1 MKGRFWKKSLAAVM
15 ALLIVSGG
23 VPVKPF
29 SHIFDMSAI
38 TAEAYLGEQV
48 ITYTIER
55 EATGGRYI
63 YYLIGSDGT
72 SNILIDSKD
81 ASPTRVTIDMG
92 DDVTFDVYAGGSI
105 ISCGGESKEKASI
118 VGFNNYLNSSNLYI
132 TITSKTHAVRHIHV
146 DGSGYK
152 DFKAVKT
159 SMEVEGKEQSL
170 EVHWVKGSGG
180 TRMGAPGKFVVTF
193 TPLVKTYNIN
203 YNLNGGTNSA
213 SNPSTYDDDQNLT
226 LASPTREGY
235 TFDGWYTNSSFTGSP
250 VKNIPIGSSGDKNLY
265 AKWNINKYNITWK
278 NYDGSVLKN
287 DVFDYG
293 SKPVYSGSTPIKP
306 KDAQYTYKFSG
317 WSPAITTVTGNQT
330 YTAQYSSTLNTY
342 TVTWKNG
349 DKILKRDTSAPYGS
363 TPVYDGETPTKE
375 DDSKFYYTFTGWS
388 PDVKTVSCN
397 ALYTAAYALTPKTYT
412 VTYMVDGEVY
422 GEPDTVAYGMTL
434 IPRKIPVQKG
444 YTFSGWS
451 EMPKTMPDEDIVVT
465 GTFSQDDY
473 NIIIPDDM
481 ENGSVVSNKATAH
494 YGDRVTLKITPES
507 GYYIKCVNAGSAIV
521 TRSAEGIYS
530 FNMPA
535 EDVTVSVE
543 LLKKIP
549 AKAVTCTED
558 GYIEHYEGANGRIYI
573 QIYGVFF
580 ETLLDSVIIDKT
592 GHKYGEPVWEWSEDN
607 NFACAVFTCTKCDDK
622 QIVDAVVT
630 SETVEPTYEAD
641 GKIVYTAKA
650 TFNGTEYT
658 ETKEVVI
665 PKKVLVATVGDK
677 KFDSLKAAIDEAY
690 GDEVITVYA
699 DVDEPDVNPGHDQ
712 TWGCYY
718 KNIELDLN
726 GHTVTFGTFASNY
739 GITIKNGT
747 LNCMINNISNYF
759 ATLTLD
765 NAVLNTPEAEDEYSQ
780 GISWMADRVEIKNGS
795 TMVLNGNVYFNGW
808 YSDPFD
814 FNIDETSSV
823 IMNNVLL
830 SGSDEETVLAEIGE
844 YLPTGYSF
852 GKLEDEY
859 SYRIFNA
866 DGEVV
871 TDPVTLK
878 QPVRTEVIIRAIDI
892 DGDITSTKVYAETFK
907 KTDYTVPASPY
918 LDGYNFIGWTV
929 NSRLLTTADEVQET
943 IAALIAKNPKA
954 PITVAVVY
962 EKKVDTFKV
971 TVINGSLSEGES
983 GDNYQVGTELIATA
997 APAEEGLQFDH
1008 WENNGAVASYNE
1020 VYSFHVPSKELTLKA
1035 VYSSAET
1042 EIEKVGTAF
1051 IESVTTVNGNKIA
1064 FVSKFSIPEGARF
1077 LKAGIVANTEA
1088 DLNGEELTTDT
1099 AKFTRY
1105 DDSKCYDYLTYK
1117 FTWTKSN
1124 VSEDDVWCVRP
1135 YLVYNDEN
1143 GEHTVYGDLV
1153 KADLNGIITE

>member
-1 MKGRFWKKSLAAVM
+1 MKGKFWRKALAAAL

-29 SHIFDMSAI
+29 TEIFRPVAI
-38 TAEAYLGEQV
+38 TADAVGEQIV
-48 ITYTIER
+48 TYTIEHKT
-55 EATGGRYI
+55 ENSRYN
-63 YYLIGSDGT
+63 YYLVGSDGSSGMLFDPKWT
-72 SNILIDSKD
+72 L
-81 ASPTRVTIDMG
+81 PTNVTLEMG
-92 DDVTFDVYAGGSI
+92 DDITFDVDAGGNVFICNYDTKSYDML
-105 ISCGGESKEKASI
+105 
-118 VGFNNYLNSSNLYI
+118 GFYDYLNTNEYDF
-132 TITSKTHAVRHIHV
+132 TITSKTRIIKHV
-146 DGSGYK
+146 QIDGMGYVNYS
-152 DFKAVKT
+152 KAKT
-159 SMEVEGKEQSL
+159 SIEADGNDKTIT
-170 EVHWVKGSGG
+170 VHWNGGSGG
-180 TRMGAPGKFVVTF
+180 NNLGAPGKFIVTYA
-193 TPLVKTYNIN
+193 PPVQTYNIK
-203 YNLNGGTNSA
+203 YELNGGTNAS
-213 SNPSTYDDDQNLT
+213 SNPSTYDDDKDLT
-226 LASPTREGY
+226 LADPTRIGY
-235 TFDGWYTNSSFTGSP
+235 TFAGWYTNSACTGSP
-250 VKNIPIGSSGDKNLY
+250 VKNIPAGSLGDKTLY
-265 AKWNINKYNITWK
+265 AKWDINKYNVVWK
-278 NYDGSVLKN
+278 NYNGTVLKTA
-287 DVFDYG
+287 VFNYG
-293 SKPVYSGSTPIKP
+293 STPYYSGSTPKKP
-306 KDAQYTYKFSG
+306 SNAQYRYTFSG
-317 WSPAITTVTGNQT
+317 WTPILTKVAGDQT
-330 YTAQYSSTLNTY
+330 YTALFKSTVNKY

-349 DKILKRDTSAPYGS
+349 DTTLETDTRVPYGT
-363 TPVYDGETPTKE
+363 TPTYDGEIPTKKGDTKYSYE
-375 DDSKFYYTFTGWS
+375 FSGWS
-388 PDVKTVSCN
+388 PEVSKVTGNTVYN
-397 ALYTAAYALTPKTYT
+397 ATFTQVPKSYN

-422 GEPDTVAYGMTL
+422 GEVEEVAYGTEL
-434 IPRKIPVQKG
+434 TPREIPEKTG
-444 YTFSGWS
+444 HTFSGWS
-451 EMPKTMPDEDIVVT
+451 DIPETMPDKDIVIT
-465 GTFSQDDY
+465 GTFSQNTY
-473 NIIIPDDM
+473 KISIPDDIPHGSVISSKDTAYYGDKVKVTIAP
-481 ENGSVVSNKATAH
+481 ENGYYVRSVQ
-494 YGDRVTLKITPES
+494 
-507 GYYIKCVNAGSAIV
+507 AGNAIV
-521 TRSAEGIYS
+521 NKTSENIYS
-530 FNMPA
+530 FDMPA
-535 EDVTVSVE
+535 EDVTINVDFVQ
-543 LLKKIP
+543 KNP
-549 AKAVTCTED
+549 AKDATCTQDGNMEYYKSDSGKIYILKDEVYSETSLDAVT
-558 GYIEHYEGANGRIYI
+558 N
-573 QIYGVFF
+573 
-580 ETLLDSVIIDKT
+580 SKT
-592 GHKYGEPVWEWSEDN
+592 GHSYDEPVWNWADDN
-607 NFACAVFTCTKCDDK
+607 SAASAKFTCAKCGDEET
-622 QIVDAVVT
+622 VDAVIT
-630 SETVEPTYEAD
+630 SETIAPTYETE
-641 GKIVYTAKA
+641 GKIVYTAKVVS
-650 TFNGTEYT
+650 NGTEYT
-658 ETKEVVI
+658 ETKEVTI
-665 PKKVLVATVGDK
+665 PQKVLVATVGDE
-677 KFDSLKAAIDEAY
+677 KFDSLKAAIDAADD
-690 GDEVITVYA
+690 DETIVVYA
-699 DVDEPDVNPGHDQ
+699 DVDEPDVNPGNDQ
-712 TWGCYY
+712 TWGAYY

-747 LNCMINNISNYF
+747 LNCMINNVSNYF

-765 NAVLNTPEAEDEYSQ
+765 NAVLNTPEAKDEYSQ

-852 GKLEDEY
+852 GNLEDES

-878 QPVRTEVIIRAIDI
+878 QPDRTEVIIRYIDI
-892 DGDITSTKVYAETFK
+892 DGDITSTKVYTETFT

-918 LDGYNFIGWTV
+918 LDGYDFVGWTV

-943 IAALIAKNPKA
+943 IAALIAKNPEA

-1008 WENNGAVASYNE
+1008 WENNGVVASYNE

-1051 IESVTTVNGNKIA
+1051 IESVTTINGNKIA
-1064 FVSKFSIPEGARF
+1064 FVSKVSIPEGARI

-1099 AKFTRY
+1099 AKFTRF

-1135 YLVYNDEN
+1135 YLVYSDEN

>member
-1 MKGRFWKKSLAAVM
+1 MNGMFWKKSLAAAM

-23 VPVKPF
+23 VPIKPMSDIF
-29 SHIFDMSAI
+29 SPVAI
-38 TAEAYLGEQV
+38 TAEAVGEQIV
-48 ITYTIER
+48 TYTIEHKT
-55 EATGGRYI
+55 ENGRYI
-63 YYLIGSDGT
+63 YYLVGSDG
-72 SNILIDSKD
+72 SSGMLLD
-81 ASPTRVTIDMG
+81 AKWIRPTNVTLEMG
-92 DDVTFDVYAGGSI
+92 DDITFDVDAGGNVFTCNYDTKSYDML
-105 ISCGGESKEKASI
+105 
-118 VGFNNYLNSSNLYI
+118 GFYDYLNTNEYDF
-132 TITSKTHAVRHIHV
+132 TITSKTRIIKHV
-146 DGSGYK
+146 QIDGKGYVK
-152 DFKAVKT
+152 FNKAKT
-159 SMEVEGKEQSL
+159 SIEADGNDKTIT
-170 EVHWVKGSGG
+170 VHWDGGSGG
-180 TRMGAPGKFVVTF
+180 NRLGAPGKFIVTYA
-193 TPLVKTYNIN
+193 PPVQTYNIK
-203 YNLNGGTNSA
+203 YELNGGTNSA
-213 SNPSTYDDDQNLT
+213 SNPSTYDDDKDLT
-226 LASPTREGY
+226 LADPTRTGY
-235 TFDGWYTNSSFTGSP
+235 TFAGWYTNSSCTGSP
-250 VKNIPIGSSGDKNLY
+250 VKNIPVGSSGDKTLY
-265 AKWNINKYNITWK
+265 AKWTINEYTITWK
-278 NYDGSVLKN
+278 NYNGTILGRSIVE
-287 DVFDYG
+287 YG
-293 SKPVYSGSTPIKP
+293 KTPSYGGKIPTKPSN
-306 KDAQYTYKFSG
+306 AQYSYTFKG
-317 WSPAITTVTGNQT
+317 WSPAIKEVTGNQT
-330 YTAQYSSTLNTY
+330 YTAQFSSTVNNY

-349 DKILKRDTSAPYGS
+349 DTTLETDTDVPYGT
-363 TPVYDGETPTKE
+363 TPTYDGEIPTKE
-375 DDSKFYYTFTGWS
+375 EDSKYTYEFSGWS
-388 PDVKTVSCN
+388 PEVSKVTGNTVYN
-397 ALYTAAYALTPKTYT
+397 ATFTQVPKSYN

-422 GEPDTVAYGMTL
+422 GEVDTVPYGTEL
-434 IPRKIPVQKG
+434 TPREIPVKTG

-451 EMPKTMPDEDIVVT
+451 EIPETMPDKDIVIT
-465 GTFSQDDY
+465 GTFSKDEHS
-473 NIIIPDDM
+473 ITVPDDIA
-481 ENGSVVSNKATAH
+481 NCSVESNKTIAR
-494 YGDRVTLKITPES
+494 YGNLVTLTINTES
-507 GYYIKCVNAGSAIV
+507 GYYVKRVKAGSVIASR
-521 TRSAEGIYS
+521 TGENTFS

-535 EDVTVSVE
+535 EDVTIQVE
-543 LLKKIP
+543 LLKKVP
-549 AKAVTCTED
+549 AKPATCTEN
-558 GYIEHYEGANGRIYI
+558 GCIEHYESESRMVYVLM
-573 QIYGVFF
+573 YGEFYG
-580 ETLLDSVIIDKT
+580 TLRQAVTISKT
-592 GHKYGEPVWEWSEDN
+592 GHSYGEPVWNWADDN
-607 NFACAVFTCTKCDDK
+607 SAASAKFTCAKCDDEET
-622 QIVDAVVT
+622 VDAVVT
-630 SETVEPTYEAD
+630 SETIAPTYETE

-650 TFNGTEYT
+650 TFEGIEYT
-658 ETKEVVI
+658 ETKEVTI
-665 PKKVLVATVGDK
+665 PKNVLVATVGDK
-677 KFDSLKAAIDEAY
+677 KFDSLKAAIDAAY

-712 TWGCYY
+712 TWGCYN

-747 LNCMINNISNYF
+747 LNCMINNISNYS

-765 NAVLNTPEAEDEYSQ
+765 NAVLNTPAPEDEYSQ

-795 TMVLNGNVYFNGW
+795 TMVLNGNAYFNGW
-808 YSDPFD
+808 YSDTFD

-830 SGSDEETVLAEIGE
+830 SGNNEKTVLAEIGE

-878 QPVRTEVIIRAIDI
+878 QPVRTEVIIRSIDI
-892 DGDITSTKVYAETFK
+892 DGDITSTKVYAETFT

-918 LDGYNFIGWTV
+918 LDGYNFVGWTV

-962 EKKVDTFKV
+962 EQKVDAFKV

-983 GDNYQVGTELIATA
+983 GDNYQVSTELIATA

-1020 VYSFHVPSKELTLKA
+1020 VYSFHVPSKEITLKA

-1105 DDSKCYDYLTYK
+1105 DDSKCYNYLTYK